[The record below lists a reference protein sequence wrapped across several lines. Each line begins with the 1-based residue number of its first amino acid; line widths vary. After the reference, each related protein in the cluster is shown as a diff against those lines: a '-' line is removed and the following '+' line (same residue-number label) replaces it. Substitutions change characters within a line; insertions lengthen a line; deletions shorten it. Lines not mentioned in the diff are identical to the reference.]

1 MMLYST
7 YNLLVSGVLF
17 ILISFIAIIQPD
29 SWVVVVSSI
38 SCCAVTFSLCIL
50 FLPKVYRQYKKVK
63 VVASELFTNA
73 SIKALQLQNIYKKQ
87 SGDDDLLKKIPP
99 VICKD
104 IQPFN
109 TRLIS
114 VKYAEKE
121 KSNQQ
126 SPSFDSGISSI
137 NRNSKFSTTSSS
149 PMRSNTT

>member
-29 SWVVVVSSI
+29 SWVIVASSI

-50 FLPKVYRQYKKVK
+50 FLPKLYIQYKKVK

-73 SIKALQLQNIYKKQ
+73 SIKSLQVQNVYKQ
-87 SGDDDLLKKIPP
+87 RSGDDDLTKKIPP
-99 VICKD
+99 VICKG
-104 IQPFN
+104 IQPLN
-109 TRLIS
+109 IRLIS
-114 VKYAEKE
+114 VKSTEKE

-126 SPSFDSGISSI
+126 LPSFDSGISSI